1 MIYDSMTIPTSSV
14 NVSEK
19 PALKQSI
26 SDLQE
31 LKYSSIS
38 AKTPVTIFNNFVAI
52 DVETTGLSVSKNEI
66 IEVSAIRFRNGIA
79 VENFLTFTYPTRG
92 IQPDAFEVNGISLD
106 MVDGAPPFPYIA
118 NSLEEFIGSDNIVG
132 HNLSFDLKFLYKYGV
147 NFLKQKRRYYDTL
160 KIASKILKRP
170 KRKWEQTLES
180 YETDYSSDYDID
192 NYKLSTLCDYYKIEM
207 LESHRASDD
216 CYAAGLLFIQL
227 GVEYGAIMDPVEA
240 EAMMQRILAEPEAD
254 SLAASETSSNKHEN
268 YEELTLF
275 LDETTLS
282 SLNNEAFIDYW
293 NRVRLCAEQAK
304 PTADPEYMKKV
315 TDELVLIR
323 KECSKRKNL
332 TLNKPSFFEEA
343 SKNRWAHLLVGTL
356 TMFSAILLLGYGA
369 VFLGIISAIIAGVSI
384 IFFIIGMLYQPNDEV
399 GQD

>member
-1 MIYDSMTIPTSSV
+1 MIYDSMTIPTFSV

-170 KRKWEQTLES
+170 KQKWDQTLES

-227 GVEYGAIMDPVEA
+227 GVEYGAIMDLVEA

-254 SLAASETSSNKHEN
+254 SLASSESSAYVKDSSKV
-268 YEELTLF
+268 EER
-275 LDETTLS
+275 
-282 SLNNEAFIDYW
+282 NN
-293 NRVRLCAEQAK
+293 
-304 PTADPEYMKKV
+304 
-315 TDELVLIR
+315 
-323 KECSKRKNL
+323 SNL
-332 TLNKPSFFEEA
+332 HKPSFFEEA